1 MSFLPSAL
9 NLYAPSTSSS
19 PSGPTPPAA
28 PPAYKP
34 ATLCYFTIF
43 APALRPTRAGSE
55 DAAAEAAQILFYTSR
70 ERAVSQD
77 RMLRQI
83 GIAKGLVEFGAMVAD
98 ANYRHAAERKPS
110 RTLEMAPFRPRSWN
124 VHSSKRRLVLLE
136 VQQGVWIHASIDLP
150 STARKP
156 APGTAATDLSS
167 APNRRAKES
176 RDYHDAW
183 LSDDW
188 IQESILSAWRDWRLL
203 HGPPAR
209 ILRGPNG
216 RKALERALERYFSV
230 WVWSWNLESTTPTT
244 AGEVH
249 EQNQTVFT
257 ESLGGIDVVPSAPR
271 SKLVRL
277 MKAFGQKHLDVAE
290 AAAQAEPM
298 RTAAADAR
306 GREFVILLDT
316 SVLWPPTDA
325 GCFDAVAA
333 PAAEADDEEGK
344 DDEDIRTDHASFL
357 EARDR
362 VDILRRVI
370 SHLTGLERERAL
382 IRAAA
387 AAGISDSKR
396 KSVTGAIRDKSR
408 DKSSAASRQTT
419 TAAALR
425 LTMGGSPKSKA
436 KRDDSSASTPSSL
449 TDAGKWSAWG
459 GVFANLGKN
468 LTFKGQEP
476 EPATTAQV
484 RAREAVAPGKAND
497 NESNAAPAAA
507 DGGADSSPSK
517 APEKDARSNEAS
529 EGQIRVDA
537 TGRSEA
543 KEASGPF
550 QALQQRLADA
560 MPIQDTGKIWIGAE
574 TAWKG
579 LGASLGLNNGTDS
592 PDRAMNRAKLGDRSK
607 AAAEG
612 AAEGSAEPAAVVEST
627 AEVSDQ
633 PAGDGAN
640 AAATHI
646 QPEVDVAELA
656 AALDDDGATNV
667 GAASMAQPPI
677 SDENQPGKTEAEAEN
692 EDKTETDAETQVLD
706 DADVDAATQQANPAD
721 RSDAMPRSPSVSTTE
736 SSKAFPSIS
745 VTSAA
750 WYSSKPL
757 KSSAT
762 GPVTSSAEAET
773 MSSKNS
779 VLEATIEGASSP
791 RSKTPEPAKATEAA
805 AASIVDGRPTL
816 VDAGRALASVHHDFE
831 LDGWGDEEPAPFQS
845 FHCFIEGTDAPLSAD
860 KVGNDEVD
868 AAAELGGDGLT
879 ELRVSFT
886 SRKLLTFVLI
896 ERFDPAPARRGSAA
910 SRQSSQS
917 GTALGSGADALL
929 VATWELL
936 RRAQRMLNDHERLQK
951 VRAGDEERASR
962 FVHLD
967 GPTLTVHNRLNDETA
982 GAAAKLDDEA
992 EACAQGHCMAARSA
1006 MAARH
1011 GIRETFAR
1019 SNNGKTWVASRL
1031 SAPVS
1036 AVAVAAAAA
1045 TATATTKAKGEM
1057 AEGNVT
1063 YMLMGGRSVSIV
1075 DCDNE
1080 LRRLANEFG
1089 SFGI

>member
-1 MSFLPSAL
+1 
-9 NLYAPSTSSS
+9 
-19 PSGPTPPAA
+19 
-28 PPAYKP
+28 
-34 ATLCYFTIF
+34 
-43 APALRPTRAGSE
+43 
-55 DAAAEAAQILFYTSR
+55 
-70 ERAVSQD
+70 
-77 RMLRQI
+77 
-83 GIAKGLVEFGAMVAD
+83 
-98 ANYRHAAERKPS
+98 
-110 RTLEMAPFRPRSWN
+110 
-124 VHSSKRRLVLLE
+124 
-136 VQQGVWIHASIDLP
+136 
-150 STARKP
+150 
-156 APGTAATDLSS
+156 
-167 APNRRAKES
+167 
-176 RDYHDAW
+176 
-183 LSDDW
+183 
-188 IQESILSAWRDWRLL
+188 
-203 HGPPAR
+203 
-209 ILRGPNG
+209 
-216 RKALERALERYFSV
+216 
-230 WVWSWNLESTTPTT
+230 
-244 AGEVH
+244 
-249 EQNQTVFT
+249 
-257 ESLGGIDVVPSAPR
+257 
-271 SKLVRL
+271 

-290 AAAQAEPM
+290 AAAQAEPT
-298 RTAAADAR
+298 RTAAAGAR

-316 SVLWPPTDA
+316 LVLWPPTDA

-333 PAAEADDEEGK
+333 PAAEADGEEGK
-344 DDEDIRTDHASFL
+344 DDEDIRADHASFL

-362 VDILRRVI
+362 VHILRRVI

-396 KSVTGAIRDKSR
+396 RSVTGAIRDKSR

-419 TAAALR
+419 AAAAAALR

-436 KRDDSSASTPSSL
+436 KRDNSGASTPPSL

-476 EPATTAQV
+476 KPATTTQV
-484 RAREAVAPGKAND
+484 RAREAVAPAKAND

-517 APEKDARSNEAS
+517 APEKDARSNKAS

-537 TGRSEA
+537 TGQSEA

-560 MPIQDTGKIWIGAE
+560 MPIQDAGKIWIGAK

-579 LGASLGLNNGTDS
+579 LGASLGLNDGTDS

-607 AAAEG
+607 AAAGG
-612 AAEGSAEPAAVVEST
+612 AAEGSAEPASVTPQASVEST

-692 EDKTETDAETQVLD
+692 EVKTETDAETQAPD
-706 DADVDAATQQANPAD
+706 DADVDAATQQADSAD

-762 GPVTSSAEAET
+762 GPVTLSAEAET
-773 MSSKNS
+773 MSSKSS
-779 VLEATIEGASSP
+779 VLEATVEGVPSP
-791 RSKTPEPAKATEAA
+791 RSKTCEPAKATEAA

-845 FHCFIEGTDAPLSAD
+845 FRCFIEGTDAPLSAD
-860 KVGNDEVD
+860 EVGNGEVD
-868 AAAELGGDGLT
+868 AAAELGDDGLT

-910 SRQSSQS
+910 SLQSSQS
-917 GTALGSGADALL
+917 GTALGNGADALL
-929 VATWELL
+929 VAMWELL
-936 RRAQRMLNDHERLQK
+936 RRAQRMLNNHERLQK
-951 VRAGDEERASR
+951 VRAGDEEPASR

-992 EACAQGHCMAARSA
+992 EACAQGHCMAAR
-1006 MAARH
+1006 H

-1036 AVAVAAAAA
+1036 AVAVAAA

-1057 AEGNVT
+1057 AEGNAT